1 MKCVTVSA
9 SYAIIAALISKR
21 YIIFSSVSVNSA
33 FGASKAEL
41 AGTWPLQVDAAL
53 WQIRPY
59 ANPALYQMDVPAV
72 RYI

>member
-21 YIIFSSVSVNSA
+21 YLIFSSVSVNSA

-41 AGTWPLQVDAAL
+41 AG
-53 WQIRPY
+53 
-59 ANPALYQMDVPAV
+59 N
-72 RYI
+72 

>member
-21 YIIFSSVSVNSA
+21 YVIFSSVSVNSAANSA

-41 AGTWPLQVDAAL
+41 AG
-53 WQIRPY
+53 
-59 ANPALYQMDVPAV
+59 N
-72 RYI
+72 

>member
-21 YIIFSSVSVNSA
+21 YLIFSSVSVN

-41 AGTWPLQVDAAL
+41 HVAGT
-53 WQIRPY
+53 
-59 ANPALYQMDVPAV
+59 
-72 RYI
+72 